1 MANTQATEQ
10 EVEQSTPHCSDCD
23 DKGVVVCHRCHG
35 TGKEECWYCHGGTH
49 SCDFCHG
56 KGGVD
61 VHGEWLVCEWC
72 KGTKSETCLF
82 CAGSGLEPCS
92 RCGGTGEEPCDKC
105 SSKEVRSAFLDQ
117 AHFRMTEERFIP
129 SAPEWWLDERDAAI
143 DAAHKAHNRAV
154 ERICEKKRQADEKK
168 RQAEARDRALLM
180 SVKIIIVVVLLVIG
194 VRNLGENV
202 GDTVIGILWIWG
214 AFGFF
219 RKFILKD

>member
-1 MANTQATEQ
+1 
-10 EVEQSTPHCSDCD
+10 
-23 DKGVVVCHRCHG
+23 
-35 TGKEECWYCHGGTH
+35 
-49 SCDFCHG
+49 
-56 KGGVD
+56 
-61 VHGEWLVCEWC
+61 
-72 KGTKSETCLF
+72 
-82 CAGSGLEPCS
+82 
-92 RCGGTGEEPCDKC
+92 
-105 SSKEVRSAFLDQ
+105 
-117 AHFRMTEERFIP
+117 MTEERFIP

-180 SVKIIIVVVLLVIG
+180 SVKIIIVIVLLVIG